1 MDFNQ
6 LLSRMQEL
14 DSPALEAD
22 TTECGMNMPAPPAKP
37 DTPEPSMTVNVNA
50 QGMDN
55 IESMLSLMAKISGAG
70 KADMPSMAPMP
81 AIMPLD
87 KMMGPAPDMD
97 ADNDDKVGGEMDLPK
112 DHDNDHV
119 IIKTLDKDGD
129 NDHDMDDHEKEE
141 APTGTGMAASMKG
154 VDEKDPDAADKMKP
168 GVANAPD
175 ADDDGKLG
183 MGKNVDPKQIKLD
196 DIDMEELLKLA
207 GQETEGAM
215 DDAAKDFS
223 AYHQAQAASTE
234 KTMAA
239 IRDAIK
245 AALTSDPKDQNND
258 DDGEKNADEAYA
270 NEPSEKMR
278 GTDYMNNKIAG
289 GMNRPKGTYPKVAA
303 ADNPM
308 QKVKEGDDL
317 RTRIH
322 NELAAKLAEIKGA
335 E

>member
-70 KADMPSMAPMP
+70 NADMPSMAPMP

-97 ADNDDKVGGEMDLPK
+97 ADNDDKVGGEMDMDK
-112 DHDNDHV
+112 DDEPSVV
-119 IIKTLDKDGD
+119 IKGLDKDGD
-129 NDHDMDDHEKEE
+129 DEKE
-141 APTGTGMAASMKG
+141 GMAAAMDG
-154 VDEKDPDAADKMKP
+154 IDEKDPDAEDKMKP
-168 GVANAPD
+168 GMAN
-175 ADDDGKLG
+175 
-183 MGKNVDPKQIKLD
+183 
-196 DIDMEELLKLA
+196 
-207 GQETEGAM
+207 AM
-215 DDAAKDFS
+215 DDEEGNEDDDENIKDD
-223 AYHQAQAASTE
+223 
-234 KTMAA
+234 
-239 IRDAIK
+239 I
-245 AALTSDPKDQNND
+245 AALLQLA
-258 DDGEKNADEAYA
+258 GEKLEAYA

-289 GMNRPKGTYPKVAA
+289 GMNRPKGTHPKVAD

-322 NELAAKLAEIKGA
+322 NELTAKLEQFMGA
-335 E
+335 K